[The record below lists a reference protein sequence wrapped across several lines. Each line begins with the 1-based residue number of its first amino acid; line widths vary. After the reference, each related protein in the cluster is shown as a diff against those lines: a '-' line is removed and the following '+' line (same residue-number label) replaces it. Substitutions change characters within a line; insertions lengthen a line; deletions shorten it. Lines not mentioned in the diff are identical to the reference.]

1 MLSRKADFPQD
12 SLSNSNLKM
21 FDFEKL
27 DVYKKAKK
35 FNKSITIFLSK
46 SKVDKVTKDQLRRAS
61 FSIML
66 NIAEG
71 SGRFT
76 KPDKRHYYVIAR
88 GSVFECVAI
97 FDYLKDMGLISDT
110 IFKDYYSFLE
120 EISKMLFAMIK
131 GLKKIG

>member
-1 MLSRKADFPQD
+1 
-12 SLSNSNLKM
+12 M

-27 DVYKKAKK
+27 EVYSRSKL
-35 FNKSITIFLSK
+35 FNKEVSSFVDSVTLSK
-46 SKVDKVTKDQLRRAS
+46 NKKDQLERAA

-71 SGRFT
+71 TGRFT
-76 KPDKRHYYVIAR
+76 KPDKRNFYVIAR

-97 FDYLKDMGLISDT
+97 FDYLKDQGLLVLDR
-110 IFKDYYSFLE
+110 FNEYYGQLE

-131 GLKKIG
+131 KLS